1 MLIGYFLMEV
11 VGYATPLE
19 YIPKCQWSA
28 PPIWYFCN
36 GVAMFGLGVLDYWTF
51 AFNPL
56 QKNIFL
62 D

>member
-11 VGYATPLE
+11 VGYATPIV

-56 QKNIFL
+56 
-62 D
+62 